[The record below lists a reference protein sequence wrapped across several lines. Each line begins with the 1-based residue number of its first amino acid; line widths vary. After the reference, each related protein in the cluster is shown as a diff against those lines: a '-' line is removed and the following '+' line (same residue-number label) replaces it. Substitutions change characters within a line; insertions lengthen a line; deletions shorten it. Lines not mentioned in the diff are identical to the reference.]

1 MMVTSGSWNY
11 MNGIAGILNIITITG
26 WLGICISKK
35 KSKDMLWPDMCWFW
49 IIAYDLWNFAY
60 TYNCLGDHAWY
71 CGIALLFAPT
81 VCAFL
86 FGKGAWLQHRAHTL
100 AFWVMFAMTV
110 PSFIDQS
117 QFAVKASQNTTAL
130 FIVSL
135 ISLLANIAVF
145 AYMIYKAR
153 KTKRNP
159 YKGELYTDL
168 DCYKEVKALS

>member
-1 MMVTSGSWNY
+1 M
-11 MNGIAGILNIITITG
+11 
-26 WLGICISKK
+26 
-35 KSKDMLWPDMCWFW
+35 
-49 IIAYDLWNFAY
+49 
-60 TYNCLGDHAWY
+60 
-71 CGIALLFAPT
+71 
-81 VCAFL
+81 
-86 FGKGAWLQHRAHTL
+86 QHRAHTL

-145 AYMIYKAR
+145 VYMIYKAR
-153 KTKRNP
+153 KTNKNP
-159 YKGELYTDL
+159 YKDELYSDL